1 MLLYYA
7 AVRRELFPITLVNGD
22 GPNEGRL
29 LVLINGTFGAICDD
43 YFGYVEAQVACRQLN
58 YTGATRVAGLR
69 EFGTGDISEPI
80 YLDDIICAGNENYL
94 NECVYST
101 GHNCDH
107 SEDVGVVCTSK
118 QRACMLIILMTMFC
132 RCHHLL

>member
-1 MLLYYA
+1 M
-7 AVRRELFPITLVNGD
+7 
-22 GPNEGRL
+22 
-29 LVLINGTFGAICDD
+29 
-43 YFGYVEAQVACRQLN
+43 EAQVACRQLN